1 MVMFNIAKRKV
12 IMRKRR
18 KIFLIMC
25 VLLVLAV
32 AVFLLKGC
40 ITSAQAFWQSLQNGG
55 YIVDWSDE
63 DGRVIEGLVYDNG
76 KNLKYDLYLPKN
88 IGKEKPVPLML
99 FIHGGSWTGGRRQD
113 ISYACKYYAK
123 HGCVTATL
131 DYSLVSKKHPKVTI
145 YTMLDEITKCIG
157 TIKNKLAE
165 EGFQTSKIALAGVS
179 AGGHLALLY
188 AYSRAEDSPI
198 PIAFVFEKV
207 GPTDLGEKGF
217 GAEMAVGLVL
227 YGTGHQIKVEDLNK
241 PEGKHL
247 VNSISPA
254 ACVTEKSVP
263 TIFAYG
269 GKDDLVKRCHRD
281 ILADALEKNGVP
293 HIEVDFPNSHHG
305 MWSDPNKTEEF
316 RKAVLSYCD
325 NYMP

>member
-1 MVMFNIAKRKV
+1 
-12 IMRKRR
+12 MRKRR

-40 ITSAQAFWQSLQNGG
+40 ITSAQAFWQNLQNGG

-99 FIHGGSWTGGRRQD
+99 FIHGGSWTSGKRQD
-113 ISYACKYYAK
+113 IAHACKYYAK
-123 HGCVTATL
+123 HSCITATL
-131 DYSLVSKKHPKVTI
+131 DYSLASKKHPEVTI
-145 YTMLDEITKCIG
+145 YTMLDDITACIG
-157 TIKNKLAE
+157 AIKNKLTE
-165 EGFQTSKIALAGVS
+165 EGFQTPKIALSGFS

-188 AYSRAEDSPI
+188 AYSRAEESPI

-227 YGTGHQIKVEDLNK
+227 YGTGKQIKVEDLNK
-241 PEGKHL
+241 PEGKRL
-247 VNSISPA
+247 VDSISPA
-254 ACVTEKSVP
+254 SCVTEKSVP

-293 HIEVDFPNSHHG
+293 HIEVNFPNSHHG
-305 MWSDPNKTEEF
+305 MWSDPDKTEEF